1 MYLIRAF
8 AVAATILLLSTAA
21 VAQSATD
28 APSTQVAADVHGI
41 HQALN
46 RLVVLL
52 EEVRQQRH
60 VELLLKR
67 IELKERRLAPLEN
80 RLRSAEGDVVGLEDE
95 LKHIEVMRTQTEQ
108 QIDDEIRTGKDDP
121 QSGSRRMLDEVERM
135 VESLNARLDE
145 ARLRVRQAEDD
156 LLDGREEIEIL
167 DEMLMELLESDG
179 R

>member
-1 MYLIRAF
+1 M
-8 AVAATILLLSTAA
+8 AAP
-21 VAQSATD
+21 D
-28 APSTQVAADVHGI
+28 
-41 HQALN
+41 
-46 RLVVLL
+46 
-52 EEVRQQRH
+52 
-60 VELLLKR
+60 K
-67 IELKERRLAPLEN
+67 

-167 DEMLMELLESDG
+167 DEMLMELLEPQ
-179 R
+179 RR